1 MPQKFLRS
9 EFLRLKYVLSNRK
22 AFLFLNLYATLC
34 YIFFSF
40 CVSCPQKKSSKGKE
54 KKLKRKEVS
63 SEIFLCKSNLIIRI
77 HFKPSLTC
85 DRETHQGH
93 S

>member
-1 MPQKFLRS
+1 MGVGYAS
-9 EFLRLKYVLSNRK
+9 EISEIRVSK
-22 AFLFLNLYATLC
+22 AEVCAQQSEGFF
-34 YIFFSF
+34 IFKPFFFSF